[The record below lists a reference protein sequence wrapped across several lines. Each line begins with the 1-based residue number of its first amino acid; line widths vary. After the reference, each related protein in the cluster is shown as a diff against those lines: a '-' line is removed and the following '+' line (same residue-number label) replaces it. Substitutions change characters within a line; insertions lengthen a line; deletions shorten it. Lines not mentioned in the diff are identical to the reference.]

1 MIFLSSIILLRKM
14 IKILHPPLE
23 IPLTY
28 TVFKSPIGLTG
39 LIGSVNGL
47 LRLINKLPNENSI
60 DKHLKN
66 LTIGKVKNIPSEF
79 KDIIKQFSYY
89 FDGKLQY
96 FDYPLDLRLGTQ
108 FQQKVWKKLITIPY
122 GETRSYKWLASSIK
136 KPHASR
142 AVGNANGNN
151 PLSII
156 IPCHRVVRKNGELG
170 GYTGG
175 TNIKKFLLKLEQVG

>member
-1 MIFLSSIILLRKM
+1 M
-14 IKILHPPLE
+14 IKNQSHPPLK

-39 LIGSVNGL
+39 LIASPNGL
-47 LRLINKLPNENSI
+47 LRIINKLPNEISI
-60 DKHLKN
+60 EKHLKK
-66 LTIGKVKNIPSEF
+66 LTIGKVKNVPSGF
-79 KDIIKQFSYY
+79 NDLINQFSYY
-89 FDGKLQY
+89 FNRKLQQ

-108 FQQKVWKKLITIPY
+108 FQQQVWKKLITIPY

-136 KPHASR
+136 NPHASR
-142 AVGNANGNN
+142 AVGNANGKN

-175 TNIKKFLLKLEQVG
+175 TNIKKFLLKLEQAS